1 MDCRLLSYSLFTIPS
16 FFMLEFLST
25 ILFIRAFSFLF
36 SKKSA
41 DNQGFSYVLAFIA
54 GMMALGILSILISLW
69 EDSQKSSDEWL
80 SLVVGIAFL
89 AFIAYGTWQASTIL
103 RKANP
108 LKYNELQEFQIYQS
122 IARSFNIMFG
132 VVMVFTAINAVML
145 FLFLIGIMLFMVIV
159 LVTLGTVLLSK
170 DFKFDDFIGV
180 PNAFFK
186 AEKDYF
192 AWVGID
198 TELIILICAVVIFII
213 PAILG
218 WWVVIRQKVL
228 LEN

>member
-1 MDCRLLSYSLFTIPS
+1 
-16 FFMLEFLST
+16 MLEFLST
-25 ILFIRAFSFLF
+25 ILFIRAFTFLF

-41 DNQGFSYVLAFIA
+41 DSQGFSYVLGFIA
-54 GMMALGILSILISLW
+54 GMMAFGVLGIGISLW
-69 EDSQKSSDEWL
+69 EDFQGNRGGAKSFEEWL
-80 SLVVGIAFL
+80 SGLTGMAFL
-89 AFIAYGTWQASTIL
+89 GFIAYGSWQASIIL

-132 VVMVFTAINAVML
+132 VVMVFTAINAIML
-145 FLFLIGIMLFMVIV
+145 FLLFIGVMIFIVMV
-159 LVTLGTVLLSK
+159 LATLGTILLSK
-170 DFKFDDFIGV
+170 DVKFNDFISL

-186 AEKDYF
+186 AEKEYF

-198 TELIILICAVVIFII
+198 AEWVILICAVVIFII
-213 PAILG
+213 PAILA
-218 WWVVIRQKVL
+218 WWVVIRQKIL